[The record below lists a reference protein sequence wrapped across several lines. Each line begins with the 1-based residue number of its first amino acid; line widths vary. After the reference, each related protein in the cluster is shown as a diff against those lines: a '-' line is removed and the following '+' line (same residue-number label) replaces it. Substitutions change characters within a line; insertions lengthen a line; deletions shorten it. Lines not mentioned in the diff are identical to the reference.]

1 MKALLA
7 YGDSDSDAEECDIGE
22 CGRTSKPGQKAS
34 SSLQVIAESTSHGV
48 VGIIATKSG
57 TASNSNSSWLGL
69 NSLSTVNT
77 WAQHID
83 APKPW
88 TSSPT
93 PWPLFA
99 QKQATAEQRAHGL
112 EHSPKG
118 KTTHAAPR
126 RPYVP
131 KRQRLSEQ
139 DTRPPE
145 SPSRGASPLFG
156 AIRPY
161 VSKRQRLGDAGDAAD
176 RGGAS
181 EDGNAAAADGGGG
194 AGGIGMGQ
202 GGIGGIDGGRAQT
215 TSGGGAAD
223 HSALIR
229 GISPVVAPYLD
240 CKYSGTQLTSRVYL
254 ELAGHGGA
262 VNALRWCPVRT
273 QSHLLLTA
281 SMDKTV
287 KVWDGVGHGLCV
299 QTLRHHTAAVRSAL
313 WMPCGGRV
321 LTGGFDSA
329 TCLSDVETGQVMARI
344 DHGSQIMCLA
354 LHPCQP
360 NLFISGGFSSAAK
373 AWDLRTCKALREF
386 RAPCQQVL
394 AMLFLRGG
402 DEFIS
407 STDAVSRDS
416 PDRTLLAWD
425 LGTGARISNQI
436 FHERYTCPSLCL
448 HPREPVFA
456 AQTNGNYI
464 AVFSAQRPYS
474 MDKKKRF
481 EGHTVEG
488 YGVACEFS
496 RDGSLLGTGS
506 ADGSARFYCPRSGRL
521 LASLAAHAGG
531 PCLSATF
538 HPVLPRTLATA
549 GWDGGVRVW
558 N

>member
-7 YGDSDSDAEECDIGE
+7 YGDSDSDAEEYDAGE
-22 CGRTSKPGQKAS
+22 CGRTSKHAQKAS
-34 SSLQVIAESTSHGV
+34 SSPQVIAESTSHGGEGV
-48 VGIIATKSG
+48 IATKSG
-57 TASNSNSSWLGL
+57 TASSSSNISWLGL
-69 NSLSTVNT
+69 TPLSTVNT
-77 WAQHID
+77 WAQHIE

-99 QKQATAEQRAHGL
+99 KKQATSEQRTHGS
-112 EHSPKG
+112 EHSFKG
-118 KTTHAAPR
+118 KTINVGPL

-145 SPSRGASPLFG
+145 LPSPGASPLFG
-156 AIRPY
+156 AIRP
-161 VSKRQRLGDAGDAAD
+161 
-176 RGGAS
+176 
-181 EDGNAAAADGGGG
+181 
-194 AGGIGMGQ
+194 
-202 GGIGGIDGGRAQT
+202 
-215 TSGGGAAD
+215 
-223 HSALIR
+223 

-240 CKYSGTQLTSRVYL
+240 CKYSGTQLTSRIYM

-488 YGVACEFS
+488 YGVACEYS

-531 PCLSATF
+531 PCLGATF